1 MQHILFISAPFG
13 PFFRKAAQKLSES
26 GHSVWRIVWEGGDL
40 LETPRRHWVMYRGH
54 PSGEEAFIRQV
65 LLQKHITTVITYNDT
80 GRRNQLAIKL
90 ARELELNRYVLEN
103 GYLRP
108 HWVTLD
114 REGVNGYSKLPKD
127 PDFYNSVP
135 RDSAEI
141 VTFPVRMRDHVKS
154 TMKHFAATIAL
165 SPLLPF
171 DPRYYGDSLWR
182 QARHYAKEYLWRITH
197 DEKEKAAEIIVR
209 KRREAAKVF
218 AVLMQKP
225 GDAQLRVHS
234 PYCRNRLFLIQ
245 VCESFAAHA
254 PANAILA
261 VKQHPYDYG
270 VERSPRFF
278 RALVRRLGIERR
290 AYYFRKTSIDIVLDN
305 ADGLITVNSTGGL
318 TALLRGLPVICCGS
332 AIFDMPGLTFQNGLD
347 RFWWDAAPPSRPA
360 ADAFA
365 NYLRTHSQLNGGFH
379 HPLGIELTSGFL
391 TRVITENSL
400 APHHDSVLE
409 RSRQAS
415 AKASMQPQLPRFD
428 NGSEGV
434 RLRNIASKRA

>member
-1 MQHILFISAPFG
+1 MQNILFISAPFG
-13 PFFRKAAQKLSES
+13 PFFRKAAQRLSES

-40 LETPRRHWVMYRGH
+40 LETPHRHRVTFRGH

-90 ARELELNRYVLEN
+90 ARELALNRYVLEN

-127 PDFYNSVP
+127 PAFYNSVP

-154 TMKHFAATIAL
+154 TMKHFAAAIAL

-171 DPRYYGDSLWR
+171 DSRYYGDSLWR

-197 DEKEKAAEIIVR
+197 DEREKAAEIAR
-209 KRREAAKVF
+209 KRFERAKVF
-218 AVLMQKP
+218 AVLLQKP

-234 PYCRNRLFLIQ
+234 PYCRNRPFLTE
-245 VCESFAAHA
+245 VCKSFAAYA

-270 VERSPRFF
+270 VERLPRFF
-278 RALVRRLGIERR
+278 QALVSKLGIEHRV
-290 AYYFRKTSIDIVLDN
+290 YYFRKTSIDILLES
-305 ADGLITVNSTGGL
+305 ADALITVNSTGGL
-318 TALLRGLPVICCGS
+318 TAVMRGLPVICCGS

-347 RFWWDAAPPSRPA
+347 RFWRDAAPPSRPA
-360 ADAFA
+360 TDAFT
-365 NYLRTHSQLNGGFH
+365 NYLLTHSQLNGGFH
-379 HPLGIELTSGFL
+379 HPAGIALTSEAL
-391 TRVITENSL
+391 TRVITENSR
-400 APHHDSVLE
+400 APHHDSALE
-409 RSRQAS
+409 CSRQAS
-415 AKASMQPQLPRFD
+415 AKSLDAVPIARFD
-428 NGSEGV
+428 HGPEAV